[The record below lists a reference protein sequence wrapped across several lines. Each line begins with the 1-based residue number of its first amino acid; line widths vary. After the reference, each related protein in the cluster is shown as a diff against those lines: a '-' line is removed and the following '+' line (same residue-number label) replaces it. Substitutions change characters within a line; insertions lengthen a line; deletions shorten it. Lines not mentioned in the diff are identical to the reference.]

1 MDVYR
6 GIGVDGSSVSFVV
19 GDVDLPIDTFTE
31 VLEKFS
37 GTSVGEPV
45 IGTVARKIA
54 TVNSSL
60 DIVLVE
66 NGEEIIIQ
74 SKKVPA
80 GRAPNGNAGTWAV
93 QSILFDESMFD
104 ASKAKAWIADHD
116 DYGDYG
122 MDEGEDGKFLR
133 FRQFN
138 PSHFS
143 RMRTVK
149 DMLGKGISVIYGL
162 IGSAKQDG
170 CTDADVTSEIVAYLG
185 LEEVIKSQ
193 VEAKV
198 SEKVALLNKSLIG
211 EKVIG
216 WGVLNKADE
225 ERGIATG
232 IVIEAGW
239 LDKKFDTD
247 NESAPASVVE
257 ETAYDWLANSGAIDF
272 MHSFEKINDEKV
284 EVVESWVTRGPYKHG
299 DYDVSVGTWMM
310 SSRFD
315 TSGKYWAG
323 IKAGK
328 LQAWSPGGLKRY
340 VELEE

>member
-1 MDVYR
+1 MDIYR
-6 GIGVDGSSVSFVV
+6 GIGVNGESVSFVV
-19 GDVDLPIDTFTE
+19 GEVDLPIDTFTE
-31 VLEKFS
+31 ALEKFS
-37 GTSVGEPV
+37 GTSVGEPAP
-45 IGTVARKIA
+45 GTIARKIA
-54 TVNSSL
+54 TVNASL
-60 DIVLVE
+60 EISVLE
-66 NGEEIIIQ
+66 DGEEITIQ
-74 SKKVPA
+74 PEVEP
-80 GRAPNGNAGTWAV
+80 
-93 QSILFDESMFD
+93 
-104 ASKAKAWIADHD
+104 KA
-116 DYGDYG
+116 
-122 MDEGEDGKFLR
+122 
-133 FRQFN
+133 
-138 PSHFS
+138 
-143 RMRTVK
+143 
-149 DMLGKGISVIYGL
+149 
-162 IGSAKQDG
+162 
-170 CTDADVTSEIVAYLG
+170 
-185 LEEVIKSQ
+185 
-193 VEAKV
+193 V
-198 SEKVALLNKSLIG
+198 SEKVSLLNKSLIG

-323 IKAGK
+323 IKSGK